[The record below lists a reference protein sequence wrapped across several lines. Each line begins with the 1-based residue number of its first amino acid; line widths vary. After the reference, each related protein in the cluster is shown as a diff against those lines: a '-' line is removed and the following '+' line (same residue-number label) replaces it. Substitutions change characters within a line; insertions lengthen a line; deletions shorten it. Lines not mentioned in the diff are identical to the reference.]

1 MSTISE
7 LLIKIG
13 ADSSGLRKELG
24 ESKTAINQTFGDVKP
39 LDTMQGALTSTTSKV
54 EGLIGSFTKFAGVV
68 AGGFGLTSLISGA
81 VTAGESVYQLSQKM
95 GVTVAQAGEFKRIL
109 ALTGG
114 DADAASAAIMK
125 LDKSMAGGGA
135 SAQKTQK
142 IFDALGISLKDQQ
155 GHLLPL
161 NQQMEQ
167 LAEGYKKAEKAGYG
181 QEFIMNTLGAKGLS
195 LTQTLRDYA
204 EAKENAAKIKSSG
217 MIDAKQMH
225 ELDQEMKLINMQFG
239 QLKVAGGAAL
249 APLAKEFLPLA
260 LEGLSK
266 AAVFIKNNSTQ
277 IKTLTTDFVKLYAVY
292 KSIQAIRAIG
302 TKARRQH

>member
-1 MSTISE
+1 MKILSTISE

-125 LDKSMAGGGA
+125 LD
-135 SAQKTQK
+135 
-142 IFDALGISLKDQQ
+142 
-155 GHLLPL
+155 
-161 NQQMEQ
+161 
-167 LAEGYKKAEKAGYG
+167 
-181 QEFIMNTLGAKGLS
+181 
-195 LTQTLRDYA
+195 
-204 EAKENAAKIKSSG
+204 
-217 MIDAKQMH
+217 
-225 ELDQEMKLINMQFG
+225 
-239 QLKVAGGAAL
+239 
-249 APLAKEFLPLA
+249 
-260 LEGLSK
+260 
-266 AAVFIKNNSTQ
+266 
-277 IKTLTTDFVKLYAVY
+277 
-292 KSIQAIRAIG
+292 
-302 TKARRQH
+302 

>member
-24 ESKTAINQTFGDVKP
+24 ESKTAINHTFGDVKP

-81 VTAGESVYQLSQKM
+81 VTAGESVYQLSRKM

-114 DADAASAAIMK
+114 DADAASAAIMR

-135 SAQKTQK
+135 SGRFALSGSPAWANSFATMALSCQLFSRGVMPRATKTR
-142 IFDALGISLKDQQ
+142 S
-155 GHLLPL
+155 
-161 NQQMEQ
+161 
-167 LAEGYKKAEKAGYG
+167 
-181 QEFIMNTLGAKGLS
+181 
-195 LTQTLRDYA
+195 
-204 EAKENAAKIKSSG
+204 
-217 MIDAKQMH
+217 
-225 ELDQEMKLINMQFG
+225 
-239 QLKVAGGAAL
+239 
-249 APLAKEFLPLA
+249 
-260 LEGLSK
+260 
-266 AAVFIKNNSTQ
+266 
-277 IKTLTTDFVKLYAVY
+277 
-292 KSIQAIRAIG
+292 
-302 TKARRQH
+302 